1 MTAFMLHIIKRN
13 VIAAVVILLVGI
25 VAAVTKGKYTSR
37 WKYDMWLIISLFLLF
52 PVNISGI
59 SPIRLQVVQQQMEDG
74 KLDRLRKRLEEIHK
88 EDENDNDTA
97 GVA

>member
-52 PVNISGI
+52 PVNIFRDESHSAAGG
-59 SPIRLQVVQQQMEDG
+59 SAADG
-74 KLDRLRKRLEEIHK
+74 VLDRWPEHCGIRWGLVRQ
-88 EDENDNDTA
+88 
-97 GVA
+97 

>member
-1 MTAFMLHIIKRN
+1 MTAFMLHIIKLN

-52 PVNISGI
+52 PVNISRI
-59 SPIRLQVVQQQMEDG
+59 SPIRLQVVQQQMKSWPEHCG
-74 KLDRLRKRLEEIHK
+74 IRWGLV
-88 EDENDNDTA
+88 
-97 GVA
+97 GQ

>member
-59 SPIRLQVVQQQMEDG
+59 SPIRLQVVQQQIG
-74 KLDRLRKRLEEIHK
+74 VLDRWPEHCGIRWGLVRQ
-88 EDENDNDTA
+88 
-97 GVA
+97 